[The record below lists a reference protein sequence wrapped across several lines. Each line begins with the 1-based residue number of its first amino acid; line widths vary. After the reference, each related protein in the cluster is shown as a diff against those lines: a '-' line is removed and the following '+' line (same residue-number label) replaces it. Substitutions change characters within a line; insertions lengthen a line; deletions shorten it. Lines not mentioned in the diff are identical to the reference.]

1 MGWTMDQDGN
11 WTSDTPEIDR
21 DEELRREEKARR
33 EFEEEFRRRHTP
45 DLQIVPVDSEN
56 EEDKPR
62 TPTPDE
68 IQNII
73 DGLDTPKPKTPYL
86 H

>member
-1 MGWTMDQDGN
+1 MSWTMDQDGN

-33 EFEEEFRRRHTP
+33 EFEEEFRRRHAP
-45 DLQIVPVDSEN
+45 DLQIVPVDSER
-56 EEDKPR
+56 EEEKPH

-73 DGLDTPKPKTPYL
+73 DGLDTPKPKTPYIN
-86 H
+86 